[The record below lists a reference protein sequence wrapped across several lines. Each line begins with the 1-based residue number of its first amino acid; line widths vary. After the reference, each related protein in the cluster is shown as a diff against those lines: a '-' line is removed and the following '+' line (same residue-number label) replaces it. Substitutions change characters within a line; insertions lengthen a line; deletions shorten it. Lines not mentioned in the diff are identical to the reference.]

1 MTLQQLEYI
10 LAVNQFRHFA
20 KAAEYCRVTQPTL
33 SAMIQ
38 KLEEELD
45 TRIFDRSQQPVCPT
59 PVGIHIIEQAQNI
72 LVQANRIKNII
83 EEEKHSLTGTFKLG
97 ILPTVA
103 PYLLPRFFPQLM
115 KKYPDLDIRVV
126 EMKTND
132 IKKALQTGEIDA
144 GIVASLAGMEEL
156 QQTPLF
162 YEQFFAYVS
171 REDALFNNEVI
182 RTSDLNGEQLWLLD
196 EGHCFRDQLVRFCQM
211 KSARASQLA
220 YHLGSMETFMR
231 MVESGKGVTFIPE
244 LAVLQLG
251 DAQKELVRSF
261 AIPCPTRQVVL
272 LTNKNFIRHTLLEVL
287 VKEIKLSVPKEMLS
301 LKATQE
307 SYRFHLSLHKIFQSD
322 FLFYR
327 GKMLYFCKQKKRR
340 SVAPQHHQANWL
352 LHSVCTIFA
361 LVKQKTKPIKREKLW
376 NRSSTHNSLNSRFRL
391 SKTEVSKQYPTKT

>member
-33 SAMIQ
+33 STMIQ

-220 YHLGSMETFMR
+220 YHLGCMETFMR

-301 LKATQE
+301 LKATQA
-307 SYRFHLSLHKIFQSD
+307 
-322 FLFYR
+322 
-327 GKMLYFCKQKKRR
+327 
-340 SVAPQHHQANWL
+340 V
-352 LHSVCTIFA
+352 V
-361 LVKQKTKPIKREKLW
+361 
-376 NRSSTHNSLNSRFRL
+376 
-391 SKTEVSKQYPTKT
+391 

>member
-83 EEEKHSLTGTFKLG
+83 EEEEHSLTGTFKLG

-301 LKATQE
+301 LKATQA
-307 SYRFHLSLHKIFQSD
+307 
-322 FLFYR
+322 
-327 GKMLYFCKQKKRR
+327 
-340 SVAPQHHQANWL
+340 V
-352 LHSVCTIFA
+352 V
-361 LVKQKTKPIKREKLW
+361 
-376 NRSSTHNSLNSRFRL
+376 
-391 SKTEVSKQYPTKT
+391 

>member
-83 EEEKHSLTGTFKLG
+83 EEEKHSLN
-97 ILPTVA
+97 
-103 PYLLPRFFPQLM
+103 

-182 RTSDLNGEQLWLLD
+182 RTSDLNGEQLWLLH

-301 LKATQE
+301 LKATQA
-307 SYRFHLSLHKIFQSD
+307 
-322 FLFYR
+322 
-327 GKMLYFCKQKKRR
+327 
-340 SVAPQHHQANWL
+340 V
-352 LHSVCTIFA
+352 V
-361 LVKQKTKPIKREKLW
+361 
-376 NRSSTHNSLNSRFRL
+376 
-391 SKTEVSKQYPTKT
+391 

>member
-115 KKYPDLDIRVV
+115 KKYPNLDIRVV

-251 DAQKELVRSF
+251 NAQKELVRSF

-287 VKEIKLSVPKEMLS
+287 VKKIKLSVPKEMLS
-301 LKATQE
+301 LKATQA
-307 SYRFHLSLHKIFQSD
+307 
-322 FLFYR
+322 
-327 GKMLYFCKQKKRR
+327 
-340 SVAPQHHQANWL
+340 V
-352 LHSVCTIFA
+352 V
-361 LVKQKTKPIKREKLW
+361 
-376 NRSSTHNSLNSRFRL
+376 
-391 SKTEVSKQYPTKT
+391 

>member
-59 PVGIHIIEQAQNI
+59 PVGILIIEQAQKI

-115 KKYPDLDIRVV
+115 KKYPDLDIRVI

-162 YEQFFAYVS
+162 YEQFFVYVS
-171 REDALFNNEVI
+171 RKDILFNSKVI

-196 EGHCFRDQLVRFCQM
+196 EGHCFRDQLMRFCQM

-251 DAQKELVRSF
+251 DIQKELVRPF
-261 AIPCPTRQVVL
+261 AIPCPTRQIVM
-272 LTNKNFIRHTLLEVL
+272 LTNKNFIRHTLLEAL
-287 VKEIKLSVPKEMLS
+287 TKEIKSSIPKEMLS
-301 LKATQE
+301 LKATQA
-307 SYRFHLSLHKIFQSD
+307 I
-322 FLFYR
+322 
-327 GKMLYFCKQKKRR
+327 
-340 SVAPQHHQANWL
+340 V
-352 LHSVCTIFA
+352 
-361 LVKQKTKPIKREKLW
+361 
-376 NRSSTHNSLNSRFRL
+376 
-391 SKTEVSKQYPTKT
+391 

>member
-156 QQTPLF
+156 QQMPLF

-301 LKATQE
+301 LKATQA
-307 SYRFHLSLHKIFQSD
+307 
-322 FLFYR
+322 
-327 GKMLYFCKQKKRR
+327 
-340 SVAPQHHQANWL
+340 V
-352 LHSVCTIFA
+352 V
-361 LVKQKTKPIKREKLW
+361 
-376 NRSSTHNSLNSRFRL
+376 
-391 SKTEVSKQYPTKT
+391 

>member
-261 AIPCPTRQVVL
+261 AIPCPPRQVVL

-301 LKATQE
+301 LKATQA
-307 SYRFHLSLHKIFQSD
+307 
-322 FLFYR
+322 
-327 GKMLYFCKQKKRR
+327 
-340 SVAPQHHQANWL
+340 V
-352 LHSVCTIFA
+352 V
-361 LVKQKTKPIKREKLW
+361 
-376 NRSSTHNSLNSRFRL
+376 
-391 SKTEVSKQYPTKT
+391 

>member
-20 KAAEYCRVTQPTL
+20 KASEYCRVTQPTL

-301 LKATQE
+301 LKATQA
-307 SYRFHLSLHKIFQSD
+307 
-322 FLFYR
+322 
-327 GKMLYFCKQKKRR
+327 
-340 SVAPQHHQANWL
+340 V
-352 LHSVCTIFA
+352 V
-361 LVKQKTKPIKREKLW
+361 
-376 NRSSTHNSLNSRFRL
+376 
-391 SKTEVSKQYPTKT
+391 

>member
-59 PVGIHIIEQAQNI
+59 PVGILIIEQAQKI

-115 KKYPDLDIRVV
+115 KKYLDLDIRVI

-162 YEQFFAYVS
+162 YEQFFVYVS
-171 REDALFNNEVI
+171 RKDILFNSEVI

-251 DAQKELVRSF
+251 DIQKELVRPF
-261 AIPCPTRQVVL
+261 AIPCPTRQIVM
-272 LTNKNFIRHTLLEVL
+272 LTNKNFIRHTLLEAL
-287 VKEIKLSVPKEMLS
+287 TKEIKSSIPKEMLS
-301 LKATQE
+301 LKATQA
-307 SYRFHLSLHKIFQSD
+307 I
-322 FLFYR
+322 
-327 GKMLYFCKQKKRR
+327 
-340 SVAPQHHQANWL
+340 V
-352 LHSVCTIFA
+352 
-361 LVKQKTKPIKREKLW
+361 
-376 NRSSTHNSLNSRFRL
+376 
-391 SKTEVSKQYPTKT
+391 

>member
-287 VKEIKLSVPKEMLS
+287 VKEIKLSVSKEMLS
-301 LKATQE
+301 LKATQA
-307 SYRFHLSLHKIFQSD
+307 
-322 FLFYR
+322 
-327 GKMLYFCKQKKRR
+327 
-340 SVAPQHHQANWL
+340 V
-352 LHSVCTIFA
+352 V
-361 LVKQKTKPIKREKLW
+361 
-376 NRSSTHNSLNSRFRL
+376 
-391 SKTEVSKQYPTKT
+391 

>member
-115 KKYPDLDIRVV
+115 KKYPNLDIRVV

-287 VKEIKLSVPKEMLS
+287 VKKIKLSVPKEMLS
-301 LKATQE
+301 LKATQA
-307 SYRFHLSLHKIFQSD
+307 
-322 FLFYR
+322 
-327 GKMLYFCKQKKRR
+327 
-340 SVAPQHHQANWL
+340 V
-352 LHSVCTIFA
+352 V
-361 LVKQKTKPIKREKLW
+361 
-376 NRSSTHNSLNSRFRL
+376 
-391 SKTEVSKQYPTKT
+391 

>member
-20 KAAEYCRVTQPTL
+20 KAAEYCRVTQPPL

-231 MVESGKGVTFIPE
+231 MVESGKVVTFNPE

-301 LKATQE
+301 LKATQA
-307 SYRFHLSLHKIFQSD
+307 
-322 FLFYR
+322 
-327 GKMLYFCKQKKRR
+327 
-340 SVAPQHHQANWL
+340 V
-352 LHSVCTIFA
+352 V
-361 LVKQKTKPIKREKLW
+361 
-376 NRSSTHNSLNSRFRL
+376 
-391 SKTEVSKQYPTKT
+391 

>member
-115 KKYPDLDIRVV
+115 KKYPDLDIRVI

-162 YEQFFAYVS
+162 YEQFFVYVS
-171 REDALFNNEVI
+171 RKDILFNSEVI

-196 EGHCFRDQLVRFCQM
+196 EGHCFRDQLMRFCQM

-251 DAQKELVRSF
+251 DIQKELVRPF
-261 AIPCPTRQVVL
+261 AIPCPTRQIVM
-272 LTNKNFIRHTLLEVL
+272 LTNKNFIRHTLLEAL
-287 VKEIKLSVPKEMLS
+287 TKEIKSSIPKEMLS
-301 LKATQE
+301 LKATQA
-307 SYRFHLSLHKIFQSD
+307 I
-322 FLFYR
+322 
-327 GKMLYFCKQKKRR
+327 
-340 SVAPQHHQANWL
+340 V
-352 LHSVCTIFA
+352 
-361 LVKQKTKPIKREKLW
+361 
-376 NRSSTHNSLNSRFRL
+376 
-391 SKTEVSKQYPTKT
+391 

>member
-115 KKYPDLDIRVV
+115 NKYPDLDIRVV

-301 LKATQE
+301 LKATQA
-307 SYRFHLSLHKIFQSD
+307 
-322 FLFYR
+322 
-327 GKMLYFCKQKKRR
+327 
-340 SVAPQHHQANWL
+340 V
-352 LHSVCTIFA
+352 V
-361 LVKQKTKPIKREKLW
+361 
-376 NRSSTHNSLNSRFRL
+376 
-391 SKTEVSKQYPTKT
+391 

>member
-1 MTLQQLEYI
+1 MTLQQLDYI

-301 LKATQE
+301 LKATQA
-307 SYRFHLSLHKIFQSD
+307 
-322 FLFYR
+322 
-327 GKMLYFCKQKKRR
+327 
-340 SVAPQHHQANWL
+340 V
-352 LHSVCTIFA
+352 V
-361 LVKQKTKPIKREKLW
+361 
-376 NRSSTHNSLNSRFRL
+376 
-391 SKTEVSKQYPTKT
+391 

>member
-83 EEEKHSLTGTFKLG
+83 EEEKHSLTGIFKLG

-244 LAVLQLG
+244 LAVLPLG
-251 DAQKELVRSF
+251 DAPKELVRSF

-301 LKATQE
+301 LKATQA
-307 SYRFHLSLHKIFQSD
+307 
-322 FLFYR
+322 
-327 GKMLYFCKQKKRR
+327 
-340 SVAPQHHQANWL
+340 V
-352 LHSVCTIFA
+352 V
-361 LVKQKTKPIKREKLW
+361 
-376 NRSSTHNSLNSRFRL
+376 
-391 SKTEVSKQYPTKT
+391 

>member
-301 LKATQE
+301 LKATQAVVYI
-307 SYRFHLSLHKIFQSD
+307 SSI
-322 FLFYR
+322 
-327 GKMLYFCKQKKRR
+327 
-340 SVAPQHHQANWL
+340 AP
-352 LHSVCTIFA
+352 
-361 LVKQKTKPIKREKLW
+361 
-376 NRSSTHNSLNSRFRL
+376 
-391 SKTEVSKQYPTKT
+391 

>member
-231 MVESGKGVTFIPE
+231 VVESGKGVTFIPE

-301 LKATQE
+301 LKATQA
-307 SYRFHLSLHKIFQSD
+307 
-322 FLFYR
+322 
-327 GKMLYFCKQKKRR
+327 
-340 SVAPQHHQANWL
+340 V
-352 LHSVCTIFA
+352 V
-361 LVKQKTKPIKREKLW
+361 
-376 NRSSTHNSLNSRFRL
+376 
-391 SKTEVSKQYPTKT
+391 

>member
-251 DAQKELVRSF
+251 DAQKELVHSF

-301 LKATQE
+301 LKATQA
-307 SYRFHLSLHKIFQSD
+307 
-322 FLFYR
+322 
-327 GKMLYFCKQKKRR
+327 
-340 SVAPQHHQANWL
+340 V
-352 LHSVCTIFA
+352 V
-361 LVKQKTKPIKREKLW
+361 
-376 NRSSTHNSLNSRFRL
+376 
-391 SKTEVSKQYPTKT
+391 

>member
-272 LTNKNFIRHTLLEVL
+272 LTNKKFIRHTLLEVL

-301 LKATQE
+301 LKATQA
-307 SYRFHLSLHKIFQSD
+307 
-322 FLFYR
+322 
-327 GKMLYFCKQKKRR
+327 
-340 SVAPQHHQANWL
+340 V
-352 LHSVCTIFA
+352 V
-361 LVKQKTKPIKREKLW
+361 
-376 NRSSTHNSLNSRFRL
+376 
-391 SKTEVSKQYPTKT
+391 

>member
-231 MVESGKGVTFIPE
+231 MVEGGKGITFIPE
-244 LAVLQLG
+244 LATLQL
-251 DAQKELVRSF
+251 DDRQKELVRPF
-261 AIPCPTRQVVL
+261 AIPCPTRQIIL
-272 LTNKNFIRHTLLEVL
+272 LTNRSFIRNTLL
-287 VKEIKLSVPKEMLS
+287 KTITQEITAAVPKEMLS
-301 LKATQE
+301 LKATQ
-307 SYRFHLSLHKIFQSD
+307 
-322 FLFYR
+322 
-327 GKMLYFCKQKKRR
+327 
-340 SVAPQHHQANWL
+340 
-352 LHSVCTIFA
+352 A
-361 LVKQKTKPIKREKLW
+361 LV
-376 NRSSTHNSLNSRFRL
+376 
-391 SKTEVSKQYPTKT
+391 

>member
-59 PVGIHIIEQAQNI
+59 PVGILIIEQAQKI

-251 DAQKELVRSF
+251 DTQKELVRSF

-272 LTNKNFIRHTLLEVL
+272 LTNKNFIRYTLLEAL
-287 VKEIKLSVPKEMLS
+287 TKEITLSVPKEMLS
-301 LKATQE
+301 LKATQ
-307 SYRFHLSLHKIFQSD
+307 I
-322 FLFYR
+322 
-327 GKMLYFCKQKKRR
+327 M
-340 SVAPQHHQANWL
+340 V
-352 LHSVCTIFA
+352 
-361 LVKQKTKPIKREKLW
+361 
-376 NRSSTHNSLNSRFRL
+376 
-391 SKTEVSKQYPTKT
+391 